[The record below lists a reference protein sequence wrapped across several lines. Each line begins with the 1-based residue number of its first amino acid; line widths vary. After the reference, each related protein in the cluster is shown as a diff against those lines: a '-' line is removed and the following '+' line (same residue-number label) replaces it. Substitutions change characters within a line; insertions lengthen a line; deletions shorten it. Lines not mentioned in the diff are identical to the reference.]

1 MVLFW
6 WVETNRTNV
15 EDVVFFWWVGPIR
28 IDIEGVVLFRRV
40 EPIKT
45 NRWRALINRKDGF
58 ARFLW
63 ICFFLV
69 FGGIN
74 L

>member
-45 NRWRALINRKDGF
+45 NRWRGLINRKDGF
-58 ARFLW
+58 ARFL
-63 ICFFLV
+63 
-69 FGGIN
+69 
-74 L
+74 